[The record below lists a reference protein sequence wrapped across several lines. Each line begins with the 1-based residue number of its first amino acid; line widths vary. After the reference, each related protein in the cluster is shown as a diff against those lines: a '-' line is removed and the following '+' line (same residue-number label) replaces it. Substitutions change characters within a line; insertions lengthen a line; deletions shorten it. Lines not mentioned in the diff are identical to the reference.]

1 MRVEVEENR
10 VCDLQNCNLFIIF
23 GHDETD
29 TIMFILEGIGWL
41 MMTVVAFAIA
51 GCLLVAFVVFGLS
64 FLALLG
70 GAIGAAGYWT
80 GDLFKR
86 LAAWVKKLWMA
97 L

>member
-1 MRVEVEENR
+1 
-10 VCDLQNCNLFIIF
+10 
-23 GHDETD
+23 
-29 TIMFILEGIGWL
+29 MFILEGIGWL
-41 MMTVVAFAIA
+41 MMTVVAFAVA

-86 LAAWVKKLWMA
+86 LAARIKKCRMVL
-97 L
+97 